1 MKIWYDACTGKH
13 VRYGTALAKHF
24 RKHGHEIVFTTR
36 AHPDTVRLAKILGE
50 NPHVVGKYSPDSLLS
65 RLEESAVRMKG
76 LAALVSDEA
85 PDVAVAHQSVE
96 LCRVAF
102 GLGIPVVLTADTP
115 HAQAVNKLTIPLA
128 DALVVSE
135 AIPERIYRSY
145 CATNIMRFK
154 GVDEVAWIK
163 GFKPSWKSMLRKPL
177 IVVRQIE
184 TKASYAS
191 GERDETTM
199 LVKKLSALGNVVL
212 LSRYD
217 RVESEFIDSAS
228 LARSADLVVSAGGTL
243 SREAALQGV
252 PSLVVSNIGKTYV
265 NSYLS
270 RLGFP
275 LFMVK
280 PEDALTYARKLMGK
294 KYDVREK
301 MKTMENPIGIIEKV
315 CLTLSKGDKR
325 LK

>member
-13 VRYGTALAKHF
+13 IRYGAALAKHF
-24 RKHGHEIVFTTR
+24 RKRGHDFVFTTR

-50 NPHVVGKYSPDSLLS
+50 DPHVVGKYSPNSLLS

-76 LAALVSDEA
+76 LAALINDEA

-115 HAQAVNKLTIPLA
+115 HAHAVNKLTVPLA

-135 AIPERIYRSY
+135 AIPERIYRDC
-145 CATNIMRFK
+145 CATKILSFK

-163 GFKPSWKSMLRKPL
+163 GPKPSWKSRLQRPL

-184 TKASYAS
+184 TKASYAPN
-191 GERDETTM
+191 EKDQTTIFA
-199 LVKKLSALGNVVL
+199 KKLSTLGNVIL

-217 RVESEFIDSAS
+217 RFDGEFIDSAS
-228 LARSADLVVSAGGTL
+228 LAGLADLVVSAGGTL

-252 PSLVVSNIGKTYV
+252 PSLVVSDIGKTYV
-265 NSYLS
+265 NNYLS

-275 LFMVK
+275 LFFVDPKEVITRAKKLIGNRYNVK
-280 PEDALTYARKLMGK
+280 KKLNC
-294 KYDVREK
+294 
-301 MKTMENPIGIIEKV
+301 MESPVGIIEET
-315 CLTLSKGDKR
+315 CLTLSRGDKK